1 MKNWFHKTPT
11 RSYDPELQEP
21 ALRRS
26 ICTGEMTVGL
36 LDRRSGRFSELM
48 LVRNQQELKEVCRQL
63 GVEDI
68 RTIY

>member
-1 MKNWFHKTPT
+1 MGIFRRKPGIRF
-11 RSYDPELQEP
+11 DPEPQEP
-21 ALRRS
+21 VVRRS

>member
-1 MKNWFHKTPT
+1 MGILRRKQGIRF
-11 RSYDPELQEP
+11 DPETQEP
-21 ALRRS
+21 VVRRS

>member
-1 MKNWFHKTPT
+1 MGIFKRKQGIRF
-11 RSYDPELQEP
+11 DPETQEP
-21 ALRRS
+21 VVRRS

-48 LVRNQQELKEVCRQL
+48 LVRNQQELKDVCRQL
-63 GVEDI
+63 GVADI

>member
-1 MKNWFHKTPT
+1 
-11 RSYDPELQEP
+11 
-21 ALRRS
+21 
-26 ICTGEMTVGL
+26 MTVGL